1 MTVTLACAL
10 YCLAVVAGAT
20 GYDKG
25 KQPAANDS
33 DYFYKPLPRLA
44 RGHPKIT
51 VPADNEEIAVACS
64 TKYET
69 CTARPD
75 STATQKWCRDN
86 CFHDPAFCPT
96 DFCTPDCYEHI
107 AIGDR
112 KTSAEYQAGNRYP
125 YTSDHDARD
134 SGSTTSYSPADYY
147 ASLPSPVACASSS
160 ASFGKQ
166 SEPVRPHGTYRGHDA
181 TLYDQCTALPEST
194 ANQEWCQNN
203 CFNDPPYCPTDF
215 CASDCYKH
223 IAPKDRMTRA
233 EYKAA
238 GLCPVPEL
246 LPAGSTASSVE
257 GVDGE
262 SIESYTNGDEEKTC
276 NKCSAQPGTPFP
288 LQVPP
293 KQSKFKKAMK
303 KLKQFFSCASCKS
316 NDTY

>member
-1 MTVTLACAL
+1 M
-10 YCLAVVAGAT
+10 VAGAT

-238 GLCPVPEL
+238 GLCPVL
-246 LPAGSTASSVE
+246 LVCGMHGVTATNAQCRRFPSCFQRGRLPVPSRASTGNPSSR
-257 GVDGE
+257 
-262 SIESYTNGDEEKTC
+262 TRTATKRKRAT
-276 NKCSAQPGTPFP
+276 SAQPSPAHPSRCRFR
-288 LQVPP
+288 
-293 KQSKFKKAMK
+293 QSRAN
-303 KLKQFFSCASCKS
+303 SRRR
-316 NDTY
+316 